1 MKRFLYTMFACV
13 CALFYTTTAHAQT
26 IQSGDIIT
34 ISDGD
39 GHYLAVNG
47 NSLTNATE
55 VTKDCYWEVTITGT
69 TYTFESVVT
78 TDKYLCINS
87 SGYNS
92 YALAL
97 GNEQNF
103 TQQGKKYYTN
113 VSNGYY
119 NTSRYIRYNKGWTV
133 SSSGDAS
140 DLTLTLVKRV
150 KKFTKVSPAAGYV
163 KEISTITVTGNADMA
178 SVDASMIQWKNGNG
192 ESLAINVAINANQ
205 LIITPQTT
213 PAPGTYTLTIEEG
226 AVKAAGNDPFM
237 EATYT
242 WNVDPN
248 MSVAIVHVPGSYAT
262 LDSRGYQQVHTVE
275 RTMFY
280 TGEEEELQLLLAEK
294 AFFGYMRWYDYT
306 TDRNITTDWVT
317 APTGYN
323 NRAFAQLTDGNVSWG
338 WYALNGEQLRQNIKD
353 QSGDNDQNTPAI
365 KPWADGQAHAVACD
379 VSAFTNFDLLE
390 QDGRVLKITEPTLS
404 YRQIF
409 YFKPASEMA
418 NRIANL
424 GANEFLEVYNY
435 HAPHTQTV
443 LLTTEYRYSTVNG
456 THESELGYF
465 VRNTDGDLL
474 RVGKDIE
481 ATWYLNGT
489 AVNNPNYPTKDF
501 LQVAAVAA
509 GTTRKYEL
517 IVKANTSKG
526 VPADIHL
533 AQFNLTSVDATTHG
547 PTSSANAGIT
557 LTVNNKQYSVATQAN
572 IENNFQVLA
581 YNDFDFGQT
590 AGSGMQYINTP
601 LPWEQSSYGFY
612 QKNLEGEKPNTD
624 IPYYGEYTFLNN
636 MSKNWASGEARED
649 FAMFVDGTTEPGL
662 VASIVAENVV
672 VCAQKQMYC
681 SMWLRNPHSS
691 GNINE
696 SLKYLPSFRCN
707 IQGRNKDANNN
718 YSAWTNIGTFY
729 IGALNRSSGWRQVVF
744 PITSQVEYNEV
755 RVQLYNFGTGGEGN
769 DFMLDDLTLF
779 VDKSPM
785 STYQVEPSTLG
796 SNTTLPYTMAVLR
809 VNYQDRT
816 SEASLYYQ
824 IYNLTE
830 QGKVPVALND
840 YLGTTGSATS
850 GWVDVPMAG
859 YTPTANTYS
868 SAAEF
873 FHYIHQP
880 EATTGKYFVNIA
892 AENEKPKYVMYIVHK
907 IAKTPATSGPYPYEP
922 TNYGVRMSYNVVADG
937 KWDEI
942 DADCTMDM
950 LFAVTQSTSFELR
963 NAISDAIL
971 DEFMR
976 KSDNNCANTLYT
988 LDVKITQDMDPE
1000 NVGGD
1005 ETGIPYADWLKGI
1018 ASDEVYAVAT
1028 VLNDATAN
1036 AAFAEHYG
1044 YTRDQVTAAIQD
1056 LRKVNRDD
1064 DNDNSRTIADASLLT
1079 VNHFDD
1085 DANLEIIK
1093 TLCQKGYLEL
1103 RAQSVN
1109 FYLGAADM
1117 ARYWVFP
1124 IEGTA
1129 VSQEGNDLHDT
1140 PEPMWVQVSTYDSD
1154 FALQVFGYTLPEN
1167 HATALPI
1174 VRTLASKVN
1183 EQIVITYDDKT
1194 WNAAASQTGDAYLY
1208 STTDEALNAQLSRGV
1223 GSQLLQYNCVV
1234 DNANNTITLRVPEG
1248 ETPEFKIGEEYIVGV
1263 TLRDEEGHATPGTGN
1278 NGCPVGTW
1286 FFDILLV
1293 PDVVTWTGENGADW
1307 NADANWTY
1315 VEGEETFH
1323 YVPIAGSKVIV
1334 KNGTYPTLSTLETN
1348 PIPLH
1353 VNYPLSPVC
1362 GEIYF
1367 ENGATIQ
1374 NQHLLQHEKAIVD
1387 LVIPQGTWNSVSV
1400 PIAGVVTGDMFIP
1413 HTVTGTYQGESIEN
1427 DDPFDVHPFAGS
1439 RNSTSAFAFWQSFF
1453 NRTVKTLNENGSS
1466 VSDIA
1471 VEFSETNSFAQTNSL
1486 TEPLYVGAGHQLLG
1500 FGPDGYTEDNLT
1512 IRLPKPDTEYSYYH
1526 PNGAAATPT
1535 PITREENA
1543 GKLIYNP
1550 ETAIQL
1556 IGEDANAEYVMFG
1569 NPTMAYIDMQA
1580 FLETNQAMF
1589 ASAYYR
1595 MDLDAWTPATTEAQ
1609 PTEMDR
1615 YLAPMRSVMI
1625 KLNDGA
1631 TMPSAAESGIYLKPE
1646 HLVADPTVARNNAP
1660 SRVAAA
1666 NKAQVMTIAA
1676 DVQGTV
1682 ARCVVASK
1690 KTANDSYSAN
1700 EDALFFSS
1708 GVEADV
1714 NDATATSPV
1723 NMYTV
1728 GDRVPMMVDVRAH
1741 IDTIPLAMLV
1751 MDSYQTAKMA
1761 LTFTL
1766 SAEWDK
1772 ETYFCDNLTGAKTLI
1787 TDGMTLEVDLP
1798 ANHETRYFIEGPD
1811 TFDPNGG
1818 GDIWSSTDDV
1828 QGDINVWA
1836 YSQGNGQLTV
1846 ATNDILKSVEVY
1858 DLAGRL
1864 IADRTLDLQYSSTS
1878 IDTPTGAC
1886 IVKAVLR
1893 DNSVHYLSALVK

>member
-1 MKRFLYTMFACV
+1 MKRFFLYIFACV
-13 CALFYTTTAHAQT
+13 SALTYATTAHAQT

-163 KEISTITVTGNADMA
+163 KEISTITVTGNADME
-178 SVDASMIQWKNGNG
+178 SVDASMIQLKNGDG
-192 ESLAINVAINANQ
+192 ESVAINVAINANQ

-213 PAPGTYTLTIEEG
+213 PAPGTYTLTIVEG

-237 EATYT
+237 AATYT

-338 WYALNGEQLRQNIKD
+338 WYALNGEQLRQDVND
-353 QSGDNDQNTPAI
+353 RNNGDNDQNTPTI
-365 KPWADGQAHAVACD
+365 KPWTDGLAHAVACD
-379 VSAFTNFDLLE
+379 VSAFTNFVLLKQE
-390 QDGRVLKITEPTLS
+390 DGSVLKITEPTLS

-418 NRIANL
+418 TRIANL

-435 HAPHTQTV
+435 QAPHTQNV
-443 LLTTEYRYSTVNG
+443 LLTTEYRYSTENG

-465 VRNTDGDLL
+465 VRNTDGQLL
-474 RVGKDIE
+474 RVGKDID

-489 AVNNPNYPTKDF
+489 AVSNPNYPTKDF

-601 LPWEQSSYGFY
+601 LPWDQSSYGFY

-892 AENEKPKYVMYIVHK
+892 AENEDPKYVMYIVHK

-950 LFAVTQSTSFELR
+950 LFSVTQSTSFELR

-1005 ETGIPYADWLKGI
+1005 ESGIPYADWLKGI

-1028 VLNDATAN
+1028 VLNDATAD
-1036 AAFAEHYG
+1036 AAFAEYYG
-1044 YTRDQVTAAIQD
+1044 YTRDQVTAAIND
-1056 LRKVNRDD
+1056 LRSKNKTVADVAALTADDFSNAENKV
-1064 DNDNSRTIADASLLT
+1064 IIESLC
-1079 VNHFDD
+1079 N
-1085 DANLEIIK
+1085 E
-1093 TLCQKGYLEL
+1093 GYLEL

-1234 DNANNTITLRVPEG
+1234 DNTNNTITLRVPEG

-1315 VEGEETFH
+1315 VEGEKTFH

-1353 VNYPLSPVC
+1353 VNYPLSPIC

-1413 HTVTGTYQGESIEN
+1413 HVNEGGNYQGYSTEN
-1427 DDPFDVHPFAGS
+1427 EDPFDVKGFEGTRS
-1439 RNSTSAFAFWQSFF
+1439 SKSAYAFWQSFF
-1453 NRTVKTLNENGSS
+1453 NRTVSVLNENPNKNTSS
-1466 VSDIA
+1466 IVSDI
-1471 VEFSETNSFAQTNSL
+1471 ETNTTTFAPTNSL
-1486 TEPLYVGAGHQLLG
+1486 FEPLVVGSGHQLKG
-1500 FGPDGYTEDNLT
+1500 WGPTNIPETTDLV
-1512 IRLPKPDTEYSYYH
+1512 IRLPKPDNAYSYFYS
-1526 PNGAAATPT
+1526 NGTPGT
-1535 PITREENA
+1535 PEAFDRGENA
-1543 GKLIYNP
+1543 GKLVYDPNQAIMLTGEST
-1550 ETAIQL
+1550 ET
-1556 IGEDANAEYVMFG
+1556 NYVMFG

-1580 FLETNQAMF
+1580 FLTAN
-1589 ASAYYR
+1589 ASMLKGAYYT
-1595 MDLDAWTPATTEAQ
+1595 MSSDSWEAATAMVQADESA
-1609 PTEMDR
+1609 R
-1615 YLAPMRSVMI
+1615 YLAPMRSVM
-1625 KLNDGA
+1625 LELAGGV
-1631 TMPSAAESGIYLKPE
+1631 MPSAAESGIYLQPE
-1646 HLVADPTVARNNAP
+1646 HLIATLPTAP
-1660 SRVAAA
+1660 AAA
-1666 NKAQVMTIAA
+1666 PRRAASANEVQKMVIRAEVDGTQAQCI
-1676 DVQGTV
+1676 V
-1682 ARCVVASK
+1682 ATSHDASDIY
-1690 KTANDSYSAN
+1690 TEN

-1708 GVEADV
+1708 GVEAGV
-1714 NDATATSPV
+1714 NSATATSPV

-1728 GDRVPMMVDVRAH
+1728 SERVPMMVDVRKG
-1741 IDTIPLAMLV
+1741 IDTIPMAMLV
-1751 MDSYQTAKMA
+1751 MDSYQTAKMTM
-1761 LTFTL
+1761 TFTL
-1766 SAEWDK
+1766 SADWDK
-1772 ETYFCDNLTGAKTLI
+1772 DVYFCDSKTGSKILI
-1787 TDGMTLEVDLP
+1787 EDGMELEVELP
-1798 ANHETRYFIEGPD
+1798 ANHETRYFLEGPD

-1818 GDIWSSTDDV
+1818 GDIWSSTENV

>member
-1 MKRFLYTMFACV
+1 MKRFFLYTFACA
-13 CALFYTTTAHAQT
+13 CALFYTTTAHAQQDVQF
-26 IQSGDIIT
+26 IP
-34 ISDGD
+34 
-39 GHYLAVNG
+39 YLGIDN
-47 NSLTNATE
+47 T
-55 VTKDCYWEVTITGT
+55 
-69 TYTFESVVT
+69 
-78 TDKYLCINS
+78 
-87 SGYNS
+87 
-92 YALAL
+92 
-97 GNEQNF
+97 NF
-103 TQQGKKYYTN
+103 T
-113 VSNGYY
+113 NG
-119 NTSRYIRYNKGWTV
+119 V
-133 SSSGDAS
+133 
-140 DLTLTLVKRV
+140 
-150 KKFTKVSPAAGYV
+150 
-163 KEISTITVTGNADMA
+163 
-178 SVDASMIQWKNGNG
+178 
-192 ESLAINVAINANQ
+192 
-205 LIITPQTT
+205 
-213 PAPGTYTLTIEEG
+213 
-226 AVKAAGNDPFM
+226 
-237 EATYT
+237 
-242 WNVDPN
+242 
-248 MSVAIVHVPGSYAT
+248 
-262 LDSRGYQQVHTVE
+262 QQVHQKEQTI
-275 RTMFY
+275 Y
-280 TGEEEELQLLLAEK
+280 YQSGEEIVLRLQEDY
-294 AFFGYMRWYDYT
+294 FFGYMRWYNYT
-306 TDRNITTDWVT
+306 TGKAVSFSI
-317 APTGYN
+317 APKGYN
-323 NRAFAQLTDGNVSWG
+323 GNFLNTTTG
-338 WYALNGEQLRQNIKD
+338 WYALASTPN
-353 QSGDNDQNTPAI
+353 NTSAPYVLTSEGSWWS
-365 KPWADGQAHAVACD
+365 PTDGNEPPTWIGATDGGSYSIACD
-379 VSAFTNFDLLE
+379 VSAYTDYNVTTE
-390 QDGRVLKITEPTLS
+390 GGVITAIQEPTLS
-404 YRQIF
+404 YRQV
-409 YFKPASEMA
+409 YHLKPASEMA
-418 NRIANL
+418 NRFKDLEEGKYLENHRYTAPANTTT
-424 GANEFLEVYNY
+424 NI
-435 HAPHTQTV
+435 
-443 LLTTEYRYSTVNG
+443 LLTTDYRYKNYRDK
-456 THESELGYF
+456 SELCYF
-465 VRNTDGDLL
+465 YYTN
-474 RVGKDIE
+474 GKDG
-481 ATWYLNGT
+481 ALGLVGDGVNAKWRYRQGT
-489 AVNNPNYPTKDF
+489 TGNFTELTNPTYPSFDY
-501 LQVAAVAA
+501 LQVSGAA
-509 GTTRKYEL
+509 GTTYTYQLYVPGVHGGKDLL
-517 IVKANTSKG
+517 I
-526 VPADIHL
+526 
-533 AQFNLTSVDATTHG
+533 AQFIVDFVSNCG
-547 PTSSANAGIT
+547 PTTSTTPLMSKARIDD
-557 LTVNNKQYSVATQAN
+557 
-572 IENNFQVLA
+572 EFEVLE
-581 YNDFDFGQT
+581 YNDFSFGASAPGTTTTTYLQ
-590 AGSGMQYINTP
+590 QH
-601 LPWEQSSYGFY
+601 LPWGESTYGYVYPSTKMDDANINRLNSSYF
-612 QKNLEGEKPNTD
+612 PF
-624 IPYYGEYTFLNN
+624 YGEYFLFNYQTSN
-636 MSKNWASGEARED
+636 DWADGANHAEDDSGNTMADNQAGRLGY
-649 FAMFVDGTTEPGL
+649 AMFVDGTQEPGL
-662 VASIVAENVV
+662 VASISTKEKVRICE
-672 VCAQKQMYC
+672 AQKMYC
-681 SMWLRNPHSS
+681 SVWLRNTNKKDGIPP
-691 GNINE
+691 I
-696 SLKYLPSFRCN
+696 FRCN
-707 IQGRNKDANNN
+707 VQGRNTGD
-718 YSAWTNIGTFY
+718 SEWTDVGVFFV
-729 IGALNRSSGWRQVVF
+729 GALTEEGWRQVVF
-744 PITSQVEYNEV
+744 PVVAEESYDET
-755 RVQLYNFGTGGEGN
+755 RVSIYNFANNNKGN
-769 DFMLDDLTLF
+769 DFMIDDITLF
-779 VDKSPM
+779 RDKLPM
-785 STYQVEPSTLG
+785 NTFQVEASLTGSTADI
-796 SNTTLPYTMAVLR
+796 PFTMAVLR
-809 VNYQDRT
+809 VDYAERNSSAD
-816 SEASLYYQ
+816 LYYQ
-824 IYNLTE
+824 IYDLKDNGTKEVVSLS
-830 QGKVPVALND
+830 D
-840 YLGTTGSATS
+840 YLGGNSTYGK
-850 GWVDVPMAG
+850 VNVPAKT
-859 YTPTANTYS
+859 YTPQSETVYS
-868 SAAEF
+868 NVNAFYENVYS
-873 FHYIHQP
+873 P
-880 EATTGKYFVNIA
+880 NPTTGKCFV
-892 AENEKPKYVMYIVHK
+892 KDGDVYVMYVVHA
-907 IAKTPATSGPYPYEP
+907 IPKTKAESGPYPYVK
-922 TNYGVRMSYNVVADG
+922 TNYSVRMSYAGAEELGNVD
-937 KWDEI
+937 
-942 DADCTMDM
+942 DCAMDM
-950 LFAVTQSTSFELR
+950 PFTVTQETTFELR
-963 NAISDAIL
+963 NPL
-971 DEFMR
+971 TTDEPKEFLV
-976 KSDNNCANTLYT
+976 KSDNNCANTLYE
-988 LDVKITQDMDPE
+988 LDIKITQDMDPE
-1000 NVGGD
+1000 QAGG
-1005 ETGIPYADWLKGI
+1005 EEEGMPYADWLKGI
-1018 ASDEVYAVAT
+1018 ASDEVFADARLANNADADAKFLENYKYSRKAVR
-1028 VLNDATAN
+1028 DALK
-1036 AAFAEHYG
+1036 
-1044 YTRDQVTAAIQD
+1044 D
-1056 LRKVNRDD
+1056 LRSK
-1064 DNDNSRTIADASLLT
+1064 SKT
-1079 VNHFDD
+1079 VNAENLKPEHFTSET
-1085 DANLEIIK
+1085 NYQIVSN
-1093 TLCQKGYLEL
+1093 LCQQGYLEL
-1103 RAQSVN
+1103 CTQTVT
-1109 FYLGAADM
+1109 FYLGSDDM

-1129 VSQEGNDLHDT
+1129 KSGELVLYDT
-1140 PEPMWVQVSTYDSD
+1140 PEPMWVQVSSYDSD
-1154 FALQVFGYTLPEN
+1154 FELQVYGYTLPES
-1167 HATALPI
+1167 HATSLPI

-1183 EQIVITYDDKT
+1183 EQIVITYDEKT
-1194 WNAAASQTGDAYLY
+1194 WTAAASQEGDAYLF

-1223 GSQLLQYNCVV
+1223 GRQLLQYNCVV
-1234 DNANNTITLRVPEG
+1234 DNEQHTLTLTVPTDNTV
-1248 ETPEFKIGEEYIVGV
+1248 EFKIGEEYIVGV
-1263 TLRDEEGHATPGTGN
+1263 TLRDEEGNATPGSGN

-1315 VEGEETFH
+1315 VEGEKTFH

-1374 NQHLLQHEKAIVD
+1374 NQHLLQHEKALVD
-1387 LVIPQGTWNSVSV
+1387 LVVPQGTWNSVAV

-1535 PITREENA
+1535 PITREENV

-1569 NPTMAYIDMQA
+1569 NPTMAYIDMQK

-1690 KTANDSYSAN
+1690 KTANDSYAAS

-1811 TFDPNGG
+1811 EFDPNGG
-1818 GDIWSSTDDV
+1818 GDIWSSTENV

>member
-1 MKRFLYTMFACV
+1 M
-13 CALFYTTTAHAQT
+13 
-26 IQSGDIIT
+26 
-34 ISDGD
+34 
-39 GHYLAVNG
+39 
-47 NSLTNATE
+47 
-55 VTKDCYWEVTITGT
+55 
-69 TYTFESVVT
+69 
-78 TDKYLCINS
+78 
-87 SGYNS
+87 
-92 YALAL
+92 
-97 GNEQNF
+97 
-103 TQQGKKYYTN
+103 
-113 VSNGYY
+113 
-119 NTSRYIRYNKGWTV
+119 
-133 SSSGDAS
+133 
-140 DLTLTLVKRV
+140 
-150 KKFTKVSPAAGYV
+150 KKFTAVSPAAGYV

-178 SVDASMIQWKNGNG
+178 SVDASMIQLENSNG

-205 LIITPQTT
+205 LVITPQTT

-280 TGEEEELQLLLAEK
+280 TGEEDELQLLLAEK

-323 NRAFAQLTDGNVSWG
+323 NSAFAQLTDGNVSWG
-338 WYALNGEQLRQNIKD
+338 WYALNGEQLRQNVSN
-353 QSGDNDQNTPAI
+353 QNGDNDQNTPTI
-365 KPWADGQAHAVACD
+365 KPWTDGLAHAVACD

-418 NRIANL
+418 TRIANL
-424 GANEFLEVYNY
+424 GNEFLEVYNY
-435 HAPHTQTV
+435 QAPHTQNV
-443 LLTTEYRYSTVNG
+443 LLTTEYRYSTENG

-489 AVNNPNYPTKDF
+489 AVNNPNHPTKDF
-501 LQVAAVAA
+501 LQVAAAAA
-509 GTTRKYEL
+509 GTTRTYEL
-517 IVKANTSKG
+517 IVKADASKG
-526 VPADIHL
+526 VTEDIHL
-533 AQFNLTSVDATTHG
+533 AQFNLTSVSATTHG
-547 PTSSANAGIT
+547 PTSSANTGIT

-612 QKNLEGEKPNTD
+612 QNNLKGEKPNTD

-636 MSKNWASGEARED
+636 MSKSWASGEARED

-681 SMWLRNPHSS
+681 SMWLRNPHGS
-691 GNINE
+691 GN
-696 SLKYLPSFRCN
+696 LPNFRCN
-707 IQGRNKDANNN
+707 IQGRNKDANNS
-718 YSAWTNIGTFY
+718 YSAWENIGTFY
-729 IGALNRSSGWRQVVF
+729 IGSLPINSGWRQVVF
-744 PITSQVEYNEV
+744 PITSQVEYNEL
-755 RVQLYNFGTGGEGN
+755 RVQLYNFGIGGNGN

-840 YLGTTGSATS
+840 YLGTNGTATS
-850 GWVDVPMAG
+850 GWVDVPVAG
-859 YTPTANTYS
+859 YTPTTNTYS
-868 SAAEF
+868 SAADF

-892 AENEKPKYVMYIVHK
+892 AENEDPKYVMYIVHK

-1044 YTRDQVTAAIQD
+1044 YTRDQVTKAIQD

-1129 VSQEGNDLHDT
+1129 VSTQGNDLHDT

-1154 FALQVFGYTLPEN
+1154 FELQVYGYTLPES
-1167 HATALPI
+1167 HATSLPI
-1174 VRTLASKVN
+1174 VRTLASKMN
-1183 EQIVITYDDKT
+1183 NQIVITYNTKT
-1194 WNAAASQTGDAYLY
+1194 WNAAASQEGDAYLY
-1208 STTDEALNAQLSRGV
+1208 STTDEVLNAQLGRAI

-1234 DNANNTITLRVPEG
+1234 DNANNTITLRIVPDAEG
-1248 ETPEFKIGEEYIVGV
+1248 NTPEFKIGEEYIVGV
-1263 TLRDEEGHATPGTGN
+1263 TLRDQAGNATPGSGN

-1315 VEGEETFH
+1315 VDGEETFH

-1334 KNGTYPTLSTLETN
+1334 KNGTYPTLSTLEVN

-1374 NQHLLQHEKAIVD
+1374 NQHLLQHDKAIVD

-1413 HTVTGTYQGESIEN
+1413 HVNEGGNYKGYSTEN
-1427 DDPFDVHPFAGS
+1427 EDPFDVQGFEGTRS
-1439 RNSTSAFAFWQSFF
+1439 SKSAYAFWQSFF
-1453 NRTVKTLNENGSS
+1453 NRTVSVLNENPNKNTSS
-1466 VSDIA
+1466 IVSDI
-1471 VEFSETNSFAQTNSL
+1471 ETNTTTFAPTNSL
-1486 TEPLYVGAGHQLLG
+1486 FEPLVVGSGHQLKG
-1500 FGPDGYTEDNLT
+1500 WGPTNIPEETPLT
-1512 IRLPKPDTEYSYYH
+1512 IRLPKPDNAYSYFYS
-1526 PNGAAATPT
+1526 NGTPGT
-1535 PITREENA
+1535 PEAFERGENA
-1543 GKLIYNP
+1543 GKLVYDPNQAIMLTGESA
-1550 ETAIQL
+1550 ET
-1556 IGEDANAEYVMFG
+1556 NYVMFG

-1580 FLETNQAMF
+1580 FLTAN
-1589 ASAYYR
+1589 ASMLKGAYYT
-1595 MDLDAWTPATTEAQ
+1595 MSSDSWDAATAMVQADESA
-1609 PTEMDR
+1609 R
-1615 YLAPMRSVMI
+1615 YLAPMRSVM
-1625 KLNDGA
+1625 LELAGGV
-1631 TMPSAAESGIYLKPE
+1631 MPSAAESGISLLPE
-1646 HLVADPTVARNNAP
+1646 HLVATLPTAP
-1660 SRVAAA
+1660 AAA
-1666 NKAQVMTIAA
+1666 PRRAASANEVQKMVIRAEVDGLQAQCI
-1676 DVQGTV
+1676 V
-1682 ARCVVASK
+1682 ATAYGAS
-1690 KTANDSYSAN
+1690 DIYSEN

-1708 GVEADV
+1708 GVEAGV
-1714 NDATATSPV
+1714 NSATATSPV

-1728 GDRVPMMVDVRAH
+1728 SERVPMMVDVRKG
-1741 IDTIPLAMLV
+1741 IDTIPMAMLV
-1751 MDSYQTAKMA
+1751 KESSRTETMK

-1766 SAEWDK
+1766 SAGWDK
-1772 ETYFCDNLTGAKTLI
+1772 DVYFCDAETGSKILI
-1787 TDGMTLEVDLP
+1787 VDGMEMEVTLP
-1798 ANHETRYFIEGPD
+1798 ANHETRYFLEGPD

-1828 QGDINVWA
+1828 QGAINVWA

-1858 DLAGRL
+1858 DLTGRL
-1864 IADRTLDLQYSSTS
+1864 IANRALDVQYNSTT